1 MCGLTGIF
9 RPAPRAGAPVGPLAE
24 RMSAALVHR
33 GPDDADVWVDEAA
46 GVALAHRRLSILDL
60 SPTGHQPMTSASGRF
75 VVIFNGEIYNHLELR
90 RELGGGPLASGA
102 AGVEVGRGWHGR
114 SDTETLL
121 AAFEA
126 WGVEK
131 ALQRAIGMF
140 AFALWDRETRTLTL
154 ARDRLGEKPMYY
166 GWLGPS
172 FVFGSELKALRAH
185 PAFEGVVDRGALA
198 LFLRHNYV
206 PAPYSIYKDVW
217 KLPPATILTV
227 TGQTREPRLSGYW
240 SARAVAETGAAAPIE
255 TSDAEAVSA
264 LEELL
269 NDAVAGQMVAD
280 VSLGAFLSGGIDS
293 STVVALMQ
301 SQSDRPVKSF
311 TIGFQESGYDEGT
324 HARAVAH
331 HLGTDH
337 TGLYVT
343 PAEARAVIP
352 RLPQIY
358 DEPFADSSQIPTFLV
373 SQLARRH
380 VTVALSGDGG
390 DELFGGYNRYLW
402 AAAMWRRTR
411 RIPNG
416 LRRAA
421 GGLLGSVAPTTW
433 TGMFR
438 RGAAL
443 VPERYR
449 FAEAGD
455 KLHKLA
461 EILALERPE
470 EIYRDLV
477 SHWTSRD
484 GVVRGGVEAPTPLTD
499 ACEWARLPDFERRMM
514 YLDLVTYL
522 PDDILVKV
530 DRAAMSVSL
539 ETRAPLLDP
548 RVVEFAWR
556 LPLPQKIRQ
565 GQGKWLLRQLL
576 YRHVPR
582 DLVERP
588 KMGFAVPLGAWLR
601 GPLRDW
607 AEALLD
613 ERRLKAEGYLHPGPI
628 RQRWHEH
635 LGGRR
640 NRADELW
647 SVLMFQAWLAD

>member
-9 RPAPRAGAPVGPLAE
+9 RPTPGRGASVGTLVEGMA
-24 RMSAALVHR
+24 AALAHR
-33 GPDDADVWVDEAA
+33 GPDDADVFVDDAA

-75 VVIFNGEIYNHLELR
+75 VIIFNGEIYNHLDLRGEL
-90 RELGGGPLASGA
+90 SGKID
-102 AGVEVGRGWHGR
+102 VGRGWRGR

-131 ALQRAIGMF
+131 ALGKAIGMF
-140 AFALWDRETRTLTL
+140 ALAMWDRETRTLML

-172 FVFGSELKALRAH
+172 FVFGSELKAIRAH
-185 PAFEGVVDRGALA
+185 PAFAGVVDRGALA
-198 LFLRHNYV
+198 LFLRHGYV
-206 PAPYSIYKDVW
+206 PAPYSIYRDIR

-227 TGQTREPRLSGYW
+227 TGESRDCRLSCYW
-240 SARAVAETGAAAPIE
+240 SARAVAETGAATPIE
-255 TSDAEAVSA
+255 MSDAEAISA
-264 LEELL
+264 LEEVLGE
-269 NDAVAGQMVAD
+269 AVAGQMVAD
-280 VSLGAFLSGGIDS
+280 VALGAFLSGGIDS
-293 STVVALMQ
+293 STVVAMMQ
-301 SQSDRPVKSF
+301 SRSDRPVKSF
-311 TIGFQESGYDEGT
+311 TIGFGESGYDEAK
-324 HARAVAH
+324 HARAVAD

-337 TGLYVT
+337 TELYVS
-343 PAEARAVIP
+343 PAQARAVIP
-352 RLPQIY
+352 RLPRVY
-358 DEPFADSSQIPTFLV
+358 DEPFADSSQIPTFLIAE
-373 SQLARRH
+373 LARRQ

-390 DELFGGYNRYLW
+390 DEVFGGYNRYVW
-402 AAAMWRRTR
+402 AAETWRRMHR
-411 RIPNG
+411 VPRG

-421 GGLLGSVAPTTW
+421 SGLITAVAPTTW

-449 FAEAGD
+449 VAEAGD

-461 EILALERPE
+461 EILALDRQE
-470 EIYRDLV
+470 EIYRALV
-477 SHWTSRD
+477 SHWNSPD
-484 GVVRGGVEAPTPLTD
+484 GPVAGGEEPPSQLTD
-499 ACEWARLPDFERRMM
+499 QRAWARLPDFERRMM

-539 ETRAPLLDP
+539 ETRAPFLDP

-556 LPLPQKIRQ
+556 LPLSQKIRG

-582 DLVERP
+582 HLVERP
-588 KMGFAVPLGAWLR
+588 KMGFAIPVAAWLR

-607 AEALLD
+607 AEGLLD
-613 ERRLKAEGYLHPGPI
+613 ERRLKAEGYFHPGPI
-628 RQRWHEH
+628 RRRWREH
-635 LGGRR
+635 LEGRR
-640 NRADELW
+640 NRAGELW